1 MPIRKGIGTN
11 ASAWEPFVGDV
22 VNEGDVVDDF
32 TLLDQCGV
40 SVSLS
45 DIVEAGPVVL
55 FFYPKALTPG

>member
-1 MPIRKGIGTN
+1 M
-11 ASAWEPFVGDV
+11 
-22 VNEGDVVDDF
+22 NEGDVVDDF